1 MRRKAKGKGGK
12 GGCRECLDFGEIE
25 ESYLNI
31 TATAYLLDREKEK
44 AFGNQ
49 LNLYM
54 EIQTT
59 QCLCMILN
67 SQNATK
73 HKNHKKIYLR

>member
-1 MRRKAKGKGGK
+1 MRRKAKGKRGGK

-54 EIQTT
+54 AIQTT
-59 QCLCMILN
+59 LSLYDTQLSKCN
-67 SQNATK
+67 QT
-73 HKNHKKIYLR
+73 